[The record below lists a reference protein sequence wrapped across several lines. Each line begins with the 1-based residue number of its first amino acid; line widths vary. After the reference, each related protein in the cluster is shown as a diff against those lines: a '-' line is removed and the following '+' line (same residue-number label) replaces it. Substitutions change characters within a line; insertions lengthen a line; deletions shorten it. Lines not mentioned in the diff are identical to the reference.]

1 MSKESVL
8 CLIPA
13 RGGSKGI
20 SRKNLCKVN
29 GISLLERA
37 INVALEL
44 KRLDKIVVTS
54 DDDEI
59 LSIAGKYEVDI
70 LKRPIEY
77 SDDKATSV
85 QYTNHALEYYK
96 SQRQE
101 FDNILLLE
109 PTSPFRTAETIDDCI
124 NKLIS
129 TDANTVITVTQLE
142 RNPGYIFRVNKDK
155 AERYIKE
162 PKPRYIQRQEFT
174 ELKRLNG
181 CVYVFRKKN
190 LQNNVIV
197 LDPVYVVEMDSKYA
211 VNIDEQIDLEFA
223 EFLAKKYNW

>member
-1 MSKESVL
+1 MLKESVL
-8 CLIPA
+8 CIIPA

-20 SRKNLCKVN
+20 PRKNLCKIN

-37 INVALEL
+37 IKVALQLE
-44 KRLDKIVVTS
+44 KVDKIVVTS

-59 LSIAGKYEVDI
+59 LSIAGKYKIDI
-70 LKRPIEY
+70 LKRSIEY

-85 QYTNHALEYYK
+85 QYINHAIEYYK
-96 SQRQE
+96 SQEQE
-101 FDNILLLE
+101 FDVILLLE
-109 PTSPFRTAETIDDCI
+109 PTSPFRTTEIIDKCVD
-124 NKLIS
+124 KLIN
-129 TDANTVITVTQLE
+129 TNANTVITVTQLE
-142 RNPGYIFRVNKDK
+142 RNPGYIFKVNNYK

-162 PKPRYIQRQEFT
+162 PKPRYTQRQEFT

-181 CVYVFRKKN
+181 CVYVFRKEN
-190 LQNNVIV
+190 LRSNTIV
-197 LDPVYVVEMDSKYA
+197 LDPVYAIEMDPKYA